1 MPPTFLR
8 GLRERLL
15 ADPSFLIKLGIEV
28 SLIALIDGVGDELYL
43 SWIHGITR

>member
-1 MPPTFLR
+1 MMFSFLYR

-28 SLIALIDGVGDELYL
+28 CPLNMI
-43 SWIHGITR
+43 RP